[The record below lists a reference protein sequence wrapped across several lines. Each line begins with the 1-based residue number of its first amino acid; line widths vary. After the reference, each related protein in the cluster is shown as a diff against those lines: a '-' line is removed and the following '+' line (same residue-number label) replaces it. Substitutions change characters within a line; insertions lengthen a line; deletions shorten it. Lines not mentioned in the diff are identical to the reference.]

1 MDISNKFSIFS
12 FVIFLPIFLSF
23 SNSGD
28 FIFNRVGGFSS
39 EYMYTIPISFLW
51 ISVILFKSSI
61 VIWGGKN
68 TSIRNI
74 FLFFLYSVLC
84 IVINFLF
91 NGSFGPS
98 LLRVIFLLTI
108 FLFLL
113 ELFDEYF
120 SRIFASNQDRSSLT
134 KKYILYP
141 LGVILLITTLS
152 DILLA
157 RGVFLS
163 ENFIV
168 YNYEQYYA
176 FVFVILSGAI
186 MQSNLRQIFKFS
198 VYLLSLNVALLSSNT
213 TATLL
218 MLFVF
223 IWSFCYSK
231 YLKHALFN
239 LILTLSV
246 VMIPVYYIIV
256 YEYYEVGML
265 GNNFDSRASNIK
277 SYINGLNWIE
287 FLFPFVYDSKGFFN
301 DMHSQF
307 LEIFKSLGLI
317 GVFYFFGVIFY
328 KLKKIGVKYP
338 DVGISLAI
346 VIFIGG
352 LVVNT
357 SMHPYL
363 SIGIAYIIAFYYRLS
378 IVTGK

>member
-39 EYMYTIPISFLW
+39 EYLYTIPISFLW

-186 MQSNLRQIFKFS
+186 MQSNLRQIFNFQC
-198 VYLLSLNVALLSSNT
+198 
-213 TATLL
+213 
-218 MLFVF
+218 
-223 IWSFCYSK
+223 I
-231 YLKHALFN
+231 
-239 LILTLSV
+239 
-246 VMIPVYYIIV
+246 YY
-256 YEYYEVGML
+256 
-265 GNNFDSRASNIK
+265 
-277 SYINGLNWIE
+277 
-287 FLFPFVYDSKGFFN
+287 
-301 DMHSQF
+301 H
-307 LEIFKSLGLI
+307 
-317 GVFYFFGVIFY
+317 
-328 KLKKIGVKYP
+328 
-338 DVGISLAI
+338 
-346 VIFIGG
+346 
-352 LVVNT
+352 
-357 SMHPYL
+357 
-363 SIGIAYIIAFYYRLS
+363 
-378 IVTGK
+378 